1 MLVALDKMVA
11 GTVGTTLWVA
21 LGSAIGGSARYLLS
35 GVVANWLG
43 AAFPWGTLIVN
54 VTGCFVIGIF
64 NTLTVPDGL
73 FLVPTNVRMFVM
85 VGMCGGYT
93 TFSSFS
99 LEWLNLMRGGESLR
113 AGLYVLA
120 SVIFCLVG
128 VWLGHIAGLLLNR

>member
-1 MLVALDKMVA
+1 LAVLGKVLIDTVAI
-11 GTVGTTLWVA
+11 TYLWVA
-21 LGSAIGGSARYLLS
+21 LGAAIGGCARYALS

-43 AAFPWGTLIVN
+43 ATFPWGTLIVN

-64 NTLTVPDGL
+64 NTLTGPDGL
-73 FLVPTNVRMFVM
+73 WLAPPKVRLFVM

-99 LEWLNLMRGGESLR
+99 LEWLNLMRGDEWLR
-113 AGLYVLA
+113 AGLYILA

-128 VWLGHIAGLLLNR
+128 VWLGHVVGLLLNR